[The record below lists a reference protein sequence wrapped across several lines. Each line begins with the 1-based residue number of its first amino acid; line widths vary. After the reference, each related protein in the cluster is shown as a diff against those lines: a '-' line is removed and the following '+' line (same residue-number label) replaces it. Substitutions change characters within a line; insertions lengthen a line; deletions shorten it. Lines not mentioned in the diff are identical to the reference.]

1 MKLMKKKDM
10 NLKENDGSELE
21 ERNVGN
27 DIIMKSKN
35 KNKRKEK
42 RNVIINYTNYKNN

>member
-21 ERNVGN
+21 EGNVGN
-27 DIIMKSKN
+27 DVIIISKN
-35 KNKRKEK
+35 KIKRKE
-42 RNVIINYTNYKNN
+42 N

>member
-1 MKLMKKKDM
+1 MKLMKKKEM

-21 ERNVGN
+21 ERDVGN
-27 DIIMKSKN
+27 DVIMKSKN

-42 RNVIINYTNYKNN
+42 KECNYQLYKLQK

>member
-21 ERNVGN
+21 EGNVGN
-27 DIIMKSKN
+27 DVIIISKN
-35 KNKRKEK
+35 KIKRKEK
-42 RNVIINYTNYKNN
+42 KKYNYQLYKL